1 MISEARAQVKSKT
14 IKNCFVKAGF
24 PDSHNETDV
33 KDTVILDEE
42 HGKSLQTGISFEEYA
57 KCDDEIATFKLCTTD
72 ELIKEN
78 FQDVSSGEDN
88 SKELISSSFNEA
100 LKSVETLSEN
110 ILCVAWQMRKN

>member
-1 MISEARAQVKSKT
+1 MIFDKEDW
-14 IKNCFVKAGF
+14 N
-24 PDSHNETDV
+24 
-33 KDTVILDEE
+33 
-42 HGKSLQTGISFEEYA
+42 SLQTGTSFEECV

-100 LKSVETLSEN
+100 LKRVETL
-110 ILCVAWQMRKN
+110 RKYFMCHTTEKKTFFLIKFDK